1 MIQRQTINS
10 RTNGSSGSATALAA
24 FGDRRFFSIQNLDT
38 GALFVKFGSGATTS
52 SYDIILKGGA
62 VAADGSGGAIVEAGE
77 AVYGGVITVA
87 SSGTPNYVAYDI

>member
-1 MIQRQTINS
+1 MIQRQSINS
-10 RTNGSSGSATALAA
+10 RTNGSSSSTTALAA

-62 VAADGSGGAIVEAGE
+62 GVADGSGGAIVEAGE
-77 AVYGGVITVA
+77 CVYGGIITVA